1 MDVPAYIMD
10 RYSDVTLSA
19 DIMHVNQVSFFVA
32 ISRHIK
38 HVSIVPIKK
47 RNHDT
52 LLSCVDKIKTAYDH
66 RRFTIK
72 NIFIDNEFEC
82 LRKTLYE
89 ETIGTSN

>member
-19 DIMHVNQVSFFVA
+19 DSMHVNGASFFVA

-47 RNHDT
+47 WNYDK
-52 LLSCVDKIKTAYDH
+52 LLSCVDKIKAEHDY
-66 RRFTIK
+66 RGFTIK
-72 NIFIDNEFEC
+72 NIFMDNEFEC
-82 LRKTLYE
+82 LRETIYE